1 MSNLSK
7 KSKTLLI
14 ILNVT
19 LILALLSIFIILFV
33 YSVFRSELIKPSDWL
48 LEAKKQFSISL
59 WWTLFLEIS
68 LPTIII
74 FSLYVIQ
81 ICALKANGNKLL
93 FSFFPLIF
101 INKLVSSKSITNKQ
115 YTSKITVDTIFDVL
129 INTLLIFQLFLSIAN
144 EFTLIIF
151 IAFVFNFLLLNIPYI
166 FRIYYVLKH
175 TKIMLQK

>member
-1 MSNLSK
+1 M
-7 KSKTLLI
+7 
-14 ILNVT
+14 NVT
-19 LILALLSIFIILFV
+19 LIFALLSIFIILFV
-33 YSVFRSELIKPSDWL
+33 YSVFSSELIKPLDWL
-48 LEAKKQFSISL
+48 PEAKKQFSISL

-74 FSLYVIQ
+74 FISLYVIQ
-81 ICALKANGNKLL
+81 ICALKANANKLL

-101 INKLVSSKSITNKQ
+101 INKLVSSKLITNKQ
-115 YTSKITVDTIFDVL
+115 YISKIIVDTIFDVL

-166 FRIYYVLKH
+166 FRIYYVVKAH
-175 TKIMLQK
+175 KNYVSKITSFRNAFEK